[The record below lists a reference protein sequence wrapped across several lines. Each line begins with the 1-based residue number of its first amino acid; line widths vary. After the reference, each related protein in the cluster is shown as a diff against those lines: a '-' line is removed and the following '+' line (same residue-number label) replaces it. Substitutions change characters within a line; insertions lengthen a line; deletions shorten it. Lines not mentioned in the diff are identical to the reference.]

1 VSLHALSR
9 KVYVRT
15 GADCTSPGSSAL
27 MTGRKFVNA
36 FGEPRKPV
44 RLGHVV
50 LPAQERAT
58 QAQEVGLYADDNDF
72 IEFGMRFWRAVSEQ
86 SDHPFERGIEYEAEC
101 HIGNEVP
108 ATTATT
114 ADAARLPALV
124 RGLLKRGQLAGGLQP
139 DDLPRTIALRAPRRA
154 EVEFLRARALGVG
167 VEVLEPHGASMAQL
181 LT

>member
-1 VSLHALSR
+1 
-9 KVYVRT
+9 
-15 GADCTSPGSSAL
+15 
-27 MTGRKFVNA
+27 MTGRQLVNA
-36 FGEPRKPV
+36 FGEPRKLV
-44 RLGHVV
+44 RLGQVV

-86 SDHPFERGIEYEAEC
+86 SDHPFERGVENEAEW

-108 ATTATT
+108 AATATT

-139 DDLPRTIALRAPRRA
+139 DDFPRTIALRAMDDPKSSSS
-154 EVEFLRARALGVG
+154 ELARLGS
-167 VEVLEPHGASMAQL
+167 A
-181 LT
+181 